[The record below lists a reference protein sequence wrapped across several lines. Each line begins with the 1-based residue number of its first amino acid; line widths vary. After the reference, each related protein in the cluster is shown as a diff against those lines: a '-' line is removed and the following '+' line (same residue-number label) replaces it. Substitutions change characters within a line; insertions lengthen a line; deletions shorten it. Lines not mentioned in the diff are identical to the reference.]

1 MLPGIF
7 LFNSKKFFFHRNVER
22 VLKQIA
28 SKPSNK
34 LLDEDKGFQG
44 ALKQT
49 GEALI
54 TAACLVSN
62 LKWGIVLDLVA
73 IGSSMKIAVLLKCPE
88 NVKKSHENIK
98 DWTRMGIANH

>member
-7 LFNSKKFFFHRNVER
+7 LFNSSFFHRNLQR
-22 VLKQIA
+22 VLKQNA
-28 SKPSNK
+28 SKSSNK
-34 LLDEDKGFQG
+34 LLNKDKGFQR

-49 GEALI
+49 GEPLI

-88 NVKKSHENIK
+88 NMKKSHENIK
-98 DWTRMGIANH
+98 DWTRMWVANH